1 MSNGTML
8 LAGAL
13 ARPARETSATSTM
26 NGTGYVA
33 VRGGRVVMV
42 RWSDVPRTA
51 VDAVAA
57 IAGLREAAA
66 LTTVPE
72 LRITFNKAAE
82 HLTAELAGEVATF
95 ERTIEKATADFH
107 A

>member
-1 MSNGTML
+1 MSNGTMMI
-8 LAGAL
+8 AGAI
-13 ARPARETSATSTM
+13 AHPAREFSTLNSA
-26 NGTGYVA
+26 GYVA

-57 IAGLREAAA
+57 IATLREAAA

-72 LRITFNKAAE
+72 LRISFNKAAD

-95 ERTIEKATADFH
+95 ERTMEKATADFR

>member
-8 LAGAL
+8 MTAAL
-13 ARPARETSATSTM
+13 TRPAGEASATNKM

-33 VRGGRVVMV
+33 VRGGRVVLV

-51 VDAVAA
+51 LDAVAA

-66 LTTVPE
+66 TTTVPE
-72 LRITFNKAAE
+72 LRISFNKAAE

-95 ERTIEKATADFH
+95 ERTMEKATADFH
-107 A
+107 S

>member
-8 LAGAL
+8 MAGAF
-13 ARPARETSATSTM
+13 ARPARETSPTSTM
-26 NGTGYVA
+26 NGAGYVA
-33 VRGGRVVMV
+33 VRGGRVVLV

-66 LTTVPE
+66 TTTVPE
-72 LRITFNKAAE
+72 LRISFNKAAD

-95 ERTIEKATADFH
+95 ERTMEKATADFH